1 MIGFEENTIFFWQIT
16 PGVLSYLIMKGSPRL
31 VLYILINIGV
41 SALTTLTVLWLW
53 DLAHPTPEIVQVPA
67 VATQTDDPSIIE
79 STASAT
85 AENGLNLLTE
95 DIEIIIRTVVG
106 AGNLDAEYV
115 EIVSHSE
122 GAVDLSGWQLMD
134 EEGQTFTFPS
144 LILNEGGTVKV
155 RSKAGQD
162 TVIELYWQAESP
174 VWEAGEIVKL
184 LNAEG
189 DIMATYSIP

>member
-1 MIGFEENTIFFWQIT
+1 
-16 PGVLSYLIMKGSPRL
+16 
-31 VLYILINIGV
+31 
-41 SALTTLTVLWLW
+41 
-53 DLAHPTPEIVQVPA
+53 
-67 VATQTDDPSIIE
+67 
-79 STASAT
+79 
-85 AENGLNLLTE
+85 
-95 DIEIIIRTVVG
+95 
-106 AGNLDAEYV
+106 
-115 EIVSHSE
+115 
-122 GAVDLSGWQLMD
+122 MD